1 MCGTKFWRS
10 PGSSEYT
17 FYTFPGEQH
26 SSSILLWNS
35 YNVFVHGIEMLS
47 NIPTLHTR
55 THTLVL
61 PSTRSVPVSSFQSAS
76 VLPLLSYEAH
86 TAGLHKDQREEF
98 LKAAKSMPVII
109 LPATQSHK
117 SIKNMATH
125 LIILRF
131 KYSKRQKNKWKNA
144 KRSQWIKQT
153 TESRWWKRCRGF
165 IYYNVVLTPKNNSL
179 INILHNNGI
188 NSSLHW

>member
-1 MCGTKFWRS
+1 MCGAKFGRS
-10 PGSSEYT
+10 PGSSQYT
-17 FYTFPGEQH
+17 VYTFPGEQL

-35 YNVFVHGIEMLS
+35 YNVFVRGIEMLS
-47 NIPTLHTR
+47 NTPTLHTR

-61 PSTRSVPVSSFQSAS
+61 PSTRTFPVPSFQPAS

-131 KYSKRQKNKWKNA
+131 EYSKRQKS
-144 KRSQWIKQT
+144 KRKP
-153 TESRWWKRCRGF
+153 
-165 IYYNVVLTPKNNSL
+165 VD
-179 INILHNNGI
+179 
-188 NSSLHW
+188 